1 MANIQEI
8 VQSLQQQANFAAAKA
23 REAQALAER
32 ADARNAQLAQQLDRQ
47 TRSMQDLS
55 DSLARVQA
63 QGSSSVTPDRI
74 QYIEQVPGRRVPFD
88 LVVRIAVG
96 ASVTSEQQQSTT
108 ISMDGPFVAVRRYAA
123 FLSQLTASYLNPSTQ
138 VTSAF
143 LGRSFG
149 RWRPIHSMWDLNDA
163 SAGVM
168 QSVTGGP
175 IPGAG
180 QPIYA
185 SPSNMSSFRTME
197 FDGLIKFMNQ
207 GSGFMRQTDAIPSA
221 WYSEAINSPFDL
233 PALDFF
239 EKGETLQ
246 WSVTPTH
253 PNNPDYGNMSAYG
266 ASGYYP
272 FLASQYDVHEGIN
285 DKEILTNT
293 TDPITRLPNG
303 ILYIGFSGYR
313 IIQPPGVVRPG

>member
-1 MANIQEI
+1 MANINETLA
-8 VQSLQQQANFAAAKA
+8 SLQQQANYAAARA
-23 REAQALAER
+23 REAQAVAER
-32 ADARNAQLAQQLDRQ
+32 ADARNAQLVQQIERQ
-47 TRSMQDLS
+47 SRDLQ
-55 DSLARVQA
+55 SLSEVLSRVK
-63 QGSSSVTPDRI
+63 SSGTGTATADKI
-74 QYIEQVPGRRVPFD
+74 QYIEQIPGRRIPFD
-88 LVVRIAVG
+88 LVVRIPVG
-96 ASVTSEQQQSTT
+96 ANITSEQQQSTT
-108 ISMDGPFVAVRRYAA
+108 ISMDGPFVAVRRFAA
-123 FLSQLTASYLNPSTQ
+123 FLSQLTVSYTNPSTRA
-138 VTSAF
+138 TSAF

-149 RWRPIHSMWDLNDA
+149 RWRPIHSMWDVNDA

-197 FDGLIKFMNQ
+197 FDGLVKFLNA
-207 GSGFMRQTDAIPSA
+207 GSGFLRQNDSIPSA

-246 WSVTPTH
+246 WFVTPTH

-266 ASGYYP
+266 VGGIYP
-272 FLASQYDVHEGIN
+272 FISSQYDVQEGIN
-285 DKEILTNT
+285 DKEILEQT